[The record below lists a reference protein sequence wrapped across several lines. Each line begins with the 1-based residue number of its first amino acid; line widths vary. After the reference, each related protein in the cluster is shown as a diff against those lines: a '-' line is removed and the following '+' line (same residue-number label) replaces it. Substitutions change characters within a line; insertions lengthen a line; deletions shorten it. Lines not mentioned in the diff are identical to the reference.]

1 MALLPDLSTAS
12 LLALVVFLAAL
23 GFLVVFV
30 ETIRGPRMIGFVV
43 AAGAVA
49 ALLSALG
56 ELGLGLV
63 VLGLAAAVLANEAFE
78 RLTTR

>member
-12 LLALVVFLAAL
+12 ILALVVFLAAL
-23 GFLVVFV
+23 GLLVVFV
-30 ETIRGPRMIGFVV
+30 ETIRGSRVIGFVV
-43 AAGAVA
+43 AAGAA
-49 ALLSALG
+49 AAVLSALG